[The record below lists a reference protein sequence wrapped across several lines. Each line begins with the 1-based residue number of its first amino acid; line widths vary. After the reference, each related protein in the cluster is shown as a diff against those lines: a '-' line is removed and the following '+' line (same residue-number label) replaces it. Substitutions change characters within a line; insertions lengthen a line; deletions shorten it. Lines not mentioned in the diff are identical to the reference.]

1 MSEIIVAIVYIVI
14 GCMLVYYLWKDMGYE
29 NENKKAI
36 AFYAIVFIFWPF
48 LILISLLYAIILY
61 LEDMFGPHGGCAA

>member
-14 GCMLVYYLWKDMGYE
+14 GCMLVYYLWKDGGYGNNDKE
-29 NENKKAI
+29 AV
-36 AFYAIVFIFWPF
+36 VFWVVIFILWPF
-48 LILISLLYAIILY
+48 FVFMSLLYAIILY

>member
-14 GCMLVYYLWKDMGYE
+14 GCMLVYYLRKDGGYGNNDKE
-29 NENKKAI
+29 
-36 AFYAIVFIFWPF
+36 AIVFWVVIFILWPF
-48 LILISLLYAIILY
+48 FVFMSLLYAIILY